1 MSALD
6 RLLSPASVAV
16 IGASGDARKT
26 SGRPIAFLRKHGF
39 QGRLYPVNPR
49 YEEIDSLRCYPSIAE
64 LPEVPDVAVILL
76 GAERANQAVAELAAL
91 GCAAAIVLAGGYGET
106 GESGIRRQAEL
117 QAARGS
123 MRILGPNTIG
133 LVNVSERITLSASGA
148 LDMDALLPGKVA
160 LVSQSGGIL
169 GALLSRGVAAGIGFS
184 KLISTSNEVDLDVA
198 DFVDHLADDPATAV
212 IALYLEGLRDTAKF
226 TRAVG
231 RARAAGKPVVV
242 FKVGRSEA
250 GASAAAS
257 HTGALAGSDDLYS
270 AYFRQLGVIRA
281 ETFADLLDIPFALAS
296 GRVMQ
301 GTRVAILT
309 STGGAGTLI
318 ADNLG
323 VNGFQTPPPGAETAA
338 RLRALDVGDQAVLD
352 RNPID
357 LTLAG
362 LQPEVMR
369 GAISILLES
378 PDYDAVISVVGSS
391 GVAQPH
397 LMADAIRDS
406 LASSEKPVLAYISP
420 HAPAAAQRINGSD
433 GVAFSAPESC
443 AGALKAL
450 ALQGS
455 FARQRLGL
463 VGAAPSAEPV
473 ALADLQPGPL
483 DEARSKQLY
492 KTFGI
497 PVTRERVVADA
508 RQAEAAARDL
518 GGEVVLK
525 VLSAGIP
532 HKSEVGG
539 VALRQR
545 PEDIG
550 GRLERMRDEVTAQVG
565 FNPEAFLV
573 QEMVSGGEELI
584 LGFIRD
590 PQLGP
595 AVLLG
600 MGGVTAEL
608 FQDTTLRLLP
618 VTLDDARAMLAEL
631 RTYPLLDGFRGRPK
645 ADVEAAARCIV
656 AFSDMAL
663 RLGERLQEAEIN
675 PLLVRPQG
683 QGVVALDG
691 LTVLS

>member
-281 ETFADLLDIPFALAS
+281 ETFADLLDIPFATVAASPS
-296 GRVMQ
+296 GR
-301 GTRVAILT
+301 
-309 STGGAGTLI
+309 SGA
-318 ADNLG
+318 
-323 VNGFQTPPPGAETAA
+323 
-338 RLRALDVGDQAVLD
+338 R
-352 RNPID
+352 
-357 LTLAG
+357 
-362 LQPEVMR
+362 
-369 GAISILLES
+369 
-378 PDYDAVISVVGSS
+378 
-391 GVAQPH
+391 
-397 LMADAIRDS
+397 
-406 LASSEKPVLAYISP
+406 ASSSSIN
-420 HAPAAAQRINGSD
+420 PALPR
-433 GVAFSAPESC
+433 
-443 AGALKAL
+443 
-450 ALQGS
+450 
-455 FARQRLGL
+455 
-463 VGAAPSAEPV
+463 APSA
-473 ALADLQPGPL
+473 
-483 DEARSKQLY
+483 
-492 KTFGI
+492 
-497 PVTRERVVADA
+497 
-508 RQAEAAARDL
+508 
-518 GGEVVLK
+518 
-525 VLSAGIP
+525 SAWMPWGWW
-532 HKSEVGG
+532 V
-539 VALRQR
+539 
-545 PEDIG
+545 
-550 GRLERMRDEVTAQVG
+550 
-565 FNPEAFLV
+565 
-573 QEMVSGGEELI
+573 
-584 LGFIRD
+584 
-590 PQLGP
+590 
-595 AVLLG
+595 
-600 MGGVTAEL
+600 
-608 FQDTTLRLLP
+608 
-618 VTLDDARAMLAEL
+618 
-631 RTYPLLDGFRGRPK
+631 
-645 ADVEAAARCIV
+645 
-656 AFSDMAL
+656 
-663 RLGERLQEAEIN
+663 
-675 PLLVRPQG
+675 
-683 QGVVALDG
+683 
-691 LTVLS
+691 